1 MHTHPHILLTQ
12 AKVHMHAQVARE
24 PQWGVGSGWSRI
36 WYQLETGGP
45 ENLSV
50 AGQARA
56 KIKTKAEHRINVGCS
71 EKTG

>member
-1 MHTHPHILLTQ
+1 MRFMHTHPHILLTQ

-50 AGQARA
+50 QAKQEPKLKQRQ
-56 KIKTKAEHRINVGCS
+56 N
-71 EKTG
+71 TG